1 MENQPEKPTGE
12 PPGWARC
19 GVSLEDFPWGLLAPS
34 EPWKREESQE
44 EAWGKVREP
53 PHLPEEEGQRHLLQE
68 ASQGLAFCLKQE
80 SSSNPSS

>member
-1 MENQPEKPTGE
+1 MENQPEKPTGGA
-12 PPGWARC
+12 PRLGQVWDI
-19 GVSLEDFPWGLLAPS
+19 LEDFPWGLLAPS

-68 ASQGLAFCLKQE
+68 ASQSLAFCLKQE
-80 SSSNPSS
+80 SSSTPSS